1 MSETN
6 RRPFSPAWLG
16 PRYWSTWISLGFL
29 RAAAWL
35 PYPAQLALGRRLG
48 RILPV
53 VLPRRRRIAEVNLAL
68 CLPDLAPEARAELLR
83 ASFESLGIAFLEVA
97 LAWWAPTARLRPL
110 VRTEGL
116 EHLEAALARG
126 KGALLVSAHFT
137 TIEIGGRLLRL
148 FHPFRPIYRPTKNP
162 LWDRVMLRSRE
173 RHVERAIDRR
183 DVRAIL
189 RALRA
194 NEPVWYAPDQDYG
207 REHSVFVPFF
217 GVPAA
222 TITATSR
229 LARLSGAPV
238 VPFFQYRLPDAG
250 GYLLRIEPPLA
261 DFPSADLEADAARVN
276 ALIEARVRDHPE
288 QYLWS
293 HRRFKTRPRGSPSV
307 YR

>member
-1 MSETN
+1 
-6 RRPFSPAWLG
+6 
-16 PRYWSTWISLGFL
+16 
-29 RAAAWL
+29 
-35 PYPAQLALGRRLG
+35 
-48 RILPV
+48 
-53 VLPRRRRIAEVNLAL
+53 
-68 CLPDLAPEARAELLR
+68 
-83 ASFESLGIAFLEVA
+83 
-97 LAWWAPTARLRPL
+97 
-110 VRTEGL
+110 
-116 EHLEAALARG
+116 
-126 KGALLVSAHFT
+126 
-137 TIEIGGRLLRL
+137 
-148 FHPFRPIYRPTKNP
+148 
-162 LWDRVMLRSRE
+162 MLHSRE
-173 RHVERAIDRR
+173 RHVQRAIDRR
-183 DVRAIL
+183 DVRGIL
-189 RALRA
+189 RALRS